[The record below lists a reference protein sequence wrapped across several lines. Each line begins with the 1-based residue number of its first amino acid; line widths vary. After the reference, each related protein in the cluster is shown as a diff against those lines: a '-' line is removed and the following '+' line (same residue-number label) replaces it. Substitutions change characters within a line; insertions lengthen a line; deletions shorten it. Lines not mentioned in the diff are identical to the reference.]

1 MLYTS
6 LIAIMNLIEIP
17 EVHIVCFNMNIIHM
31 QVVQTPKSSLGTI
44 IYFIF
49 STGYRYN
56 FDPVTEQP
64 LPGRFEWEKLDP
76 PK

>member
-1 MLYTS
+1 MFQYEYYKHASCADTKK
-6 LIAIMNLIEIP
+6 INQK
-17 EVHIVCFNMNIIHM
+17 VR
-31 QVVQTPKSSLGTI
+31 SLGTI